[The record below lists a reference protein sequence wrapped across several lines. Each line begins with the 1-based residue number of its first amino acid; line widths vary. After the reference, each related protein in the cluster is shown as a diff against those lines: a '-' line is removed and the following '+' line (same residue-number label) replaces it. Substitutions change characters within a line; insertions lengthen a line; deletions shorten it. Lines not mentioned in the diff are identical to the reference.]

1 MKRSANK
8 LKLILVVALAVF
20 ILILAAFYFFNKSVI
35 QFAPPGQLSVTRSVE
50 FFSDSYKVTLTITP
64 SSAANSIAISDS
76 VSGGTIDQS
85 SVSFMNFKDYQTFSK
100 GDSIHLDIVLLSP
113 FDAAPNNVVRVSY
126 LVKQTSATPKFSGSW
141 KVPTTNQKGTISGTS
156 VAPAMPAVAP

>member
-20 ILILAAFYFFNKSVI
+20 ILILAAFYFFNKIVI

-64 SSAANSIAISDS
+64 SSAANSIANSD
-76 VSGGTIDQS
+76 SGGTIDQS

-100 GDSIHLDIVLLSP
+100 GDSTHLDIDLLSP

-126 LVKQTSATPKFSGSW
+126 LVKQTSATPKFSGSL